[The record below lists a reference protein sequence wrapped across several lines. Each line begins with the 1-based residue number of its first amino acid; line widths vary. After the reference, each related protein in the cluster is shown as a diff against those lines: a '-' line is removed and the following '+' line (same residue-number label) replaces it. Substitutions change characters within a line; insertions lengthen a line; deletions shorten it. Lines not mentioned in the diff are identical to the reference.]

1 MSPVTR
7 PVVVA
12 IDLGTSGC
20 RAAAF
25 DETGACA
32 AEAQVPYATHSPQ
45 LGWAEQDPSQWW
57 QAVVTAFRQMLQGLG
72 SPQRIAGISLTAQ
85 MAGLVLVGR
94 DGQPLAPALP
104 WMDVRAV
111 AEAAA
116 VEAAFG
122 GRELY
127 ERTGC
132 PPRPHYSLPKLLWF
146 KQGAGHRRATGLP
159 GAVLGGHAAGGP
171 WDAVRWCF
179 SPKDYVCWR
188 LTGEALT
195 DPSTAGATQ
204 LMNVATRDWD
214 DELLRWLELP
224 RERLPRVVPSATAA
238 PLRPEVAAEL
248 GLAGLSASLPV
259 IVGAGDGVC
268 ANLGAG
274 AAAVGSATCNVG
286 TSAAVRVVTA
296 GPAPDAAMRT
306 ALYPSADHLWV
317 SNLATNNAGAVLAWF
332 AEAFYDDRSAVE
344 CLLGEAAAV
353 GPGADG
359 LLFLPYVFGERSPAF
374 MPPGMARFIGV
385 SAGHRRAH
393 FARAVVEG
401 TVFVV
406 RSLVEVLQQAVP
418 LAALTVTGRVSTA
431 PLYRQILADVT
442 GLPVRGTE
450 ETGRETGL
458 GAAVIGWVA
467 LGRWP
472 SLVDAV
478 RRMVRL
484 TEPTPPVP
492 EHQAAYEQCYRRFL
506 EWRESLWAGLR
517 PGEDGLGP
525 DQRSQGT
532 GGAHP

>member
-1 MSPVTR
+1 VAR

-32 AEAQVPYATHSPQ
+32 AEAQVTYPTRSPQ
-45 LGWAEQDPSQWW
+45 PGWVEQDPSEWW

-72 SPQRIAGISLTAQ
+72 DPQRIAGISLTAQ

-94 DGQPLAPALP
+94 DGRPLAPALP

-111 AEAAA
+111 AEAGL
-116 VEAAFG
+116 VEETFG
-122 GRELY
+122 GWQLY

-146 KQGAGHRRATGLP
+146 KRGAGGSRSAGSPGPGP
-159 GAVLGGHAAGGP
+159 GASAAGNP
-171 WDAVRWCF
+171 WENVGWCF

-188 LTGEALT
+188 LTAEPLT

-224 RERLPRVVPSATAA
+224 RERLPRVVPSVTAV
-238 PLRPEVAAEL
+238 PLRPEAAAEL
-248 GLAGLSASLPV
+248 GLAGPPASLSV

-274 AAAVGSATCNVG
+274 AAAVGMATCNVG

-296 GPAPDAAMRT
+296 GPAPDPAMRT
-306 ALYPSADHLWV
+306 ALYPSADQLWV

-344 CLLGEAAAV
+344 RLLGEAAAV
-353 GPGADG
+353 APGADG

-374 MPPGMARFIGV
+374 MPPGLARFVGV

-401 TVFVV
+401 TAFVV
-406 RSLVEVLQQAVP
+406 RSLLEVLQQTVP

-431 PLYRQILADVT
+431 ALYRQILADVT
-442 GLPVRGTE
+442 GLAVRGTA

-458 GAAVIGWVA
+458 GAAVLGWVA
-467 LGRWP
+467 LGRWS

-478 RRMVRL
+478 QHMVRL
-484 TEPTPPVP
+484 TEPMPPVP
-492 EHQAAYEQCYRRFL
+492 EHQAAYEQCYRAF
-506 EWRESLWAGLR
+506 REGRETLLAGLR
-517 PGEDGLGP
+517 PGEDGSGREP
-525 DQRSQGT
+525 RFQGA
-532 GGAHP
+532 GGAKS